1 MRMSGGC
8 FSSNKTMNI
17 QCFFITLRAFG
28 VMQKFRK
35 DSPVA
40 HEKHGRQLGKARMK
54 PHRFV
59 TFAGAVGNE
68 GVRHYK
74 TFKSPSH
81 HDYFK
86 AHLHK

>member
-1 MRMSGGC
+1 ML
-8 FSSNKTMNI
+8 FDNI
-17 QCFFITLRAFG
+17 KSVWCDA
-28 VMQKFRK
+28 KFRK

-40 HEKHGRQLGKARMK
+40 HEK

>member
-1 MRMSGGC
+1 ML
-8 FSSNKTMNI
+8 FDNI
-17 QCFFITLRAFG
+17 KSVWRDA
-28 VMQKFRK
+28 KFRK
-35 DSPVA
+35 DSPIA

-74 TFKSPSH
+74 TFKSSSH

-86 AHLHK
+86 VHLHK

>member
-1 MRMSGGC
+1 ML
-8 FSSNKTMNI
+8 FDNI
-17 QCFFITLRAFG
+17 KSVWCDA
-28 VMQKFRK
+28 KFRK

-40 HEKHGRQLGKARMK
+40 HEKHGGQLGKARMK

-74 TFKSPSH
+74 TFKSSSITLKH
-81 HDYFK
+81 ICTSKLLTLGGDK
-86 AHLHK
+86 S